1 MWTFHWTDFHQV
13 LVQNCQFI
21 GASIFNTNPGFAWI
35 TGWREEGI
43 LIICTSK
50 YVSILVVATCGNSNL
65 TTCLASTDTELEG
78 ISNRSLV
85 STMEWNS
92 DCSDRA
98 RRSQFVEAKRS
109 LKIELDVEGQ
119 AWDLDCGWQLD
130 SNPSHT
136 RHSWRRN
143 ARLWRWW
150 LTNSCGIK
158 RGWNLRKYYWE
169 GIFWLVT
176 RPLGKCKQLEKAKSL
191 LLLMQP
197 FLHNQISCLTWFI
210 FYLCLP
216 EPWNMSFQVCRCQQ
230 WKKNH
235 SVTLSIL

>member
-1 MWTFHWTDFHQV
+1 MVIVISQHV
-13 LVQNCQFI
+13 LHLQRQN
-21 GASIFNTNPGFAWI
+21 
-35 TGWREEGI
+35 
-43 LIICTSK
+43 LK
-50 YVSILVVATCGNSNL
+50 
-65 TTCLASTDTELEG
+65 G

-98 RRSQFVEAKRS
+98 HHSQFVEAKRS

-119 AWDLDCGWQLD
+119 AQHLDCGWQLD

-150 LTNSCGIK
+150 LTDSCGIK
-158 RGWNLRKYYWE
+158 RGWNSRKYYRE

-176 RPLGKCKQLEKAKSL
+176 RPLGNANSWRKPSL
-191 LLLMQP
+191 SSYWCSLS
-197 FLHNQISCLTWFI
+197 FSNHTLHNQISCLTWFI
-210 FYLCLP
+210 LYLCLP